1 MHPDHPLAL
10 LGGLTP
16 SQFMKT
22 YWQRKPLLVR
32 QAFKNFKPPVSMAT
46 LKKMCRREDVE
57 SRLVWQEKG
66 EWNMEVGPFS
76 RLPKMS
82 EQNWTLLVQSVDIHD
97 DDACAL
103 MNQFRFVPDA
113 RLDDLMISMAT
124 QGGGVGPHFDS
135 YDVFLLQ
142 AQGRRVWKFGQQKDL
157 SLVPG
162 LPLKI
167 LQNFEPEQEF
177 VLEPGDM
184 LYLPPQAAHDGI
196 ALDDCMTI
204 SIGFRAPDEAALA
217 RGMLEAAMDQILA
230 RAGVASGPYGEPALP
245 GPNLSKFYRDSGQTA
260 VANPAEIPERLTEAA
275 IAAASKI
282 RFDRALATR
291 FLGCWLTE
299 PNQHAVFECPPE
311 LAEDTSVQLGD
322 GSEVSGHDWT
332 DADDLDED
340 QRAQSE
346 PYTHWVLDR
355 RTRMLYRDQQLF
367 INGETAPVKAEPGL
381 RKLADAREL
390 AGTDPSA
397 RKLSAEALE
406 MLAEWIDDGWIRL
419 AQK

>member
-1 MHPDHPLAL
+1 MHPDQPLAL

-22 YWQRKPLLVR
+22 YWQRKPLLIR
-32 QAFKNFKPPVSMAT
+32 QAFKQFKPPVSMAT
-46 LKKMCRREDVE
+46 LKKMSKRDDVE
-57 SRLVWQEKG
+57 SRLIWQDQG

-82 EQNWTLLVQSVDIHD
+82 ENNWTLLVQSVDIHD
-97 DDACAL
+97 DAACAL

-124 QGGGVGPHFDS
+124 TGGGVGPHFDS

-142 AQGRRVWKFGQQKDL
+142 AQGRRLWKFGQQKDL
-157 SLVPG
+157 SLVPD

-167 LQNFEPEQEF
+167 LQNFQPEQEF

-217 RGMLEAAMDQILA
+217 RGMLEAAADQILS
-230 RAGVASGPYGEPALP
+230 RAGVASGPYGEPPLP
-245 GPNLSKFYRDSGQTA
+245 GPALDKFYRDPGQPA
-260 VANPAEIPERLTEAA
+260 VAHPAELPDRLTEAA
-275 IAAASKI
+275 MAAASKI

-299 PNQHAVFECPPE
+299 PNQSAVFDSPFLENM
-311 LAEDTSVQLGD
+311 DQ
-322 GSEVSGHDWT
+322 
-332 DADDLDED
+332 DED
-340 QRAQSE
+340 AENTSDVA
-346 PYTHWVLDR
+346 YTHWVLDR

-367 INGETAPVKAEPGL
+367 INGEAATVKAEAGL
-381 RKLADAREL
+381 KKLADAREL
-390 AGTDPSA
+390 AGTDPA
-397 RKLSAEALE
+397 AKRLSQEALDA
-406 MLAEWIDDGWIRL
+406 LADWIDDGWIRL
-419 AQK
+419 VRK

>member
-32 QAFKNFKPPVSMAT
+32 QAFKNFKPPVSMAA

-57 SRLVWQEKG
+57 SRLVWQDQG

-82 EQNWTLLVQSVDIHD
+82 EQHWTLLVQSVDIHD
-97 DDACAL
+97 DAACAL

-157 SLVPG
+157 SLVPV

-245 GPNLSKFYRDSGQTA
+245 GPSLNKFYRDPGQPA

-275 IAAASKI
+275 IAAASKV

-311 LAEDTSVQLGD
+311 LADDTSLQ
-322 GSEVSGHDWT
+322 
-332 DADDLDED
+332 LDEH
-340 QRAQSE
+340 Q

-367 INGETAPVKAEPGL
+367 INGEAAPVKAEPGL

-390 AGTDPSA
+390 AGTDPAA
-397 RKLSAEALE
+397 RRLSEEALE
-406 MLAEWIDDGWIRL
+406 LMAQWIDDGWIKL
-419 AQK
+419 ARKERQ

>member
-1 MHPDHPLAL
+1 MHTDQPLAL

-46 LKKMCRREDVE
+46 LKKMSKRDDVE
-57 SRLVWQEKG
+57 SKLIWRDQDA
-66 EWNMEVGPFS
+66 WNMEVGPFS

-82 EQNWTLLVQSVDIHD
+82 ETHWTLLVQSVDIHD
-97 DDACAL
+97 DAACAL

-113 RLDDLMISMAT
+113 RLDDLMISIAT
-124 QGGGVGPHFDS
+124 AGGGVGPHFDS

-142 AQGRRVWKFGQQKDL
+142 AQGRRHWKFGQQKDL
-157 SLVPG
+157 SLVPD

-217 RGMLEAAMDQILA
+217 RGMLEAAADQILS
-230 RAGVASGPYGEPALP
+230 RAGVACGPYGEPALP
-245 GPNLSKFYRDSGQTA
+245 GPALDKFYRDPGQPA
-260 VANPAEIPERLTEAA
+260 VAHPAEIPERLTEAA
-275 IAAASKI
+275 IAAAGKI
-282 RFDRALATR
+282 RFDHALATR

-299 PNQHAVFECPPE
+299 PNQAAIFDSPLSHE
-311 LAEDTSVQLGD
+311 
-322 GSEVSGHDWT
+322 
-332 DADDLDED
+332 LDEEQD
-340 QRAQSE
+340 SE
-346 PYTHWVLDR
+346 KDTQAYTHWVLDR
-355 RTRMLYRDQQLF
+355 RTRMLYRGQQLF
-367 INGETAPVKAEPGL
+367 INGEAALVKAEAGL
-381 RKLADAREL
+381 KRLADAREL
-390 AGTDPSA
+390 AGTDPA
-397 RKLSAEALE
+397 AKRLSKDALEALADW
-406 MLAEWIDDGWIRL
+406 LDDGWIHLVR
-419 AQK
+419 K

>member
-1 MHPDHPLAL
+1 MHTDQPLAL

-46 LKKMCRREDVE
+46 LKKMSKRDDVE
-57 SRLVWQEKG
+57 SKLIWRDQDA
-66 EWNMEVGPFS
+66 WNMEVGPFS

-82 EQNWTLLVQSVDIHD
+82 ETHWTLLVQSVDIHD
-97 DDACAL
+97 DAACAL

-113 RLDDLMISMAT
+113 RLDDLMISIAT
-124 QGGGVGPHFDS
+124 AGGGVGPHFDS

-142 AQGRRVWKFGQQKDL
+142 AQGRRHWKFGQQKDL
-157 SLVPG
+157 SLVPD

-217 RGMLEAAMDQILA
+217 CGMLEAAADQILS
-230 RAGVASGPYGEPALP
+230 RAGVACGPYGEPALP
-245 GPNLSKFYRDSGQTA
+245 GPALDKFYRDPGQPA
-260 VANPAEIPERLTEAA
+260 VAHPAEIPERLTEAA
-275 IAAASKI
+275 IAAAGKI
-282 RFDRALATR
+282 RFDHALATR

-299 PNQHAVFECPPE
+299 PNQAAVFDSPLSHE
-311 LAEDTSVQLGD
+311 
-322 GSEVSGHDWT
+322 
-332 DADDLDED
+332 LDEEQD
-340 QRAQSE
+340 SE
-346 PYTHWVLDR
+346 KDTQAYTHWVLDR
-355 RTRMLYRDQQLF
+355 RTRMLYRGQQLF
-367 INGETAPVKAEPGL
+367 INGEAALVKAEAGL
-381 RKLADAREL
+381 KRLADAREL
-390 AGTDPSA
+390 AGTDPA
-397 RKLSAEALE
+397 AKRLSKDALEALADW
-406 MLAEWIDDGWIRL
+406 LDDGWIHLVR
-419 AQK
+419 K

>member
-1 MHPDHPLAL
+1 MHTDQPLAL

-46 LKKMCRREDVE
+46 LKKMSKRDDVE
-57 SRLVWQEKG
+57 SKLIWRDQDA
-66 EWNMEVGPFS
+66 WNMEVGPFS

-82 EQNWTLLVQSVDIHD
+82 ETHWTLLVQSVDIHD
-97 DDACAL
+97 DAACAL

-113 RLDDLMISMAT
+113 RLDDLMISIAT
-124 QGGGVGPHFDS
+124 AGGGVGPHFDS

-142 AQGRRVWKFGQQKDL
+142 AQGRRHWKFGQQKDL
-157 SLVPG
+157 SLVPD

-217 RGMLEAAMDQILA
+217 RVMLEAAADQILS
-230 RAGVASGPYGEPALP
+230 RAGVTSGPYDEPALP
-245 GPNLSKFYRDSGQTA
+245 GPALDKFYRDPGQPA
-260 VANPAEIPERLTEAA
+260 VAHPAEIPERLTEAA
-275 IAAASKI
+275 IAAAGKI
-282 RFDRALATR
+282 RFDHALATR

-299 PNQHAVFECPPE
+299 PNQAAVFDSP
-311 LAEDTSVQLGD
+311 LAHE
-322 GSEVSGHDWT
+322 
-332 DADDLDED
+332 LDEEQD
-340 QRAQSE
+340 SE
-346 PYTHWVLDR
+346 KDTQAYTHWVLDR
-355 RTRMLYRDQQLF
+355 RTRMLYRGQQLF
-367 INGETAPVKAEPGL
+367 INGEAALVKAEAGL
-381 RKLADAREL
+381 KRLADAREL
-390 AGTDPSA
+390 AGTDPA
-397 RKLSAEALE
+397 AKRLSKDALEALADW
-406 MLAEWIDDGWIRL
+406 LDDGWIHLVR
-419 AQK
+419 K

>member
-1 MHPDHPLAL
+1 MHTDQPLAL

-46 LKKMCRREDVE
+46 LKKMCKRDEVE
-57 SRLVWQEKG
+57 SRLVWQDQG

-82 EQNWTLLVQSVDIHD
+82 ETHWTLLVQSVDIHD
-97 DDACAL
+97 DAACAL

-124 QGGGVGPHFDS
+124 EGGGVGPHFDS

-142 AQGRRVWKFGQQKDL
+142 AQGRRLWKFGQQKDL

-184 LYLPPQAAHDGI
+184 LYLPPHAAHDGI

-217 RGMLEAAMDQILA
+217 RGMLEAAADQILS
-230 RAGVASGPYGEPALP
+230 RAGVASGPYGEPPLP
-245 GPNLSKFYRDSGQTA
+245 GPALNKFYRDPDQPA
-260 VANPAEIPERLTEAA
+260 VAHPAELPDRLTEAA
-275 IAAASKI
+275 IAAANKI

-299 PNQHAVFECPPE
+299 PNQAAVFDSPLIEMDAALE
-311 LAEDTSVQLGD
+311 ANTS
-322 GSEVSGHDWT
+322 HP
-332 DADDLDED
+332 DA
-340 QRAQSE
+340 
-346 PYTHWVLDR
+346 YTHWALDR

-367 INGETAPVKAEPGL
+367 INGEPAPVKAEAGL
-381 RKLADAREL
+381 KKLADDREL
-390 AGTDPSA
+390 AGTDPLA
-397 RKLSAEALE
+397 KRLSPEALE
-406 MLAEWIDDGWIRL
+406 TLADWIDDGWVRLIRR
-419 AQK
+419 

>member
-1 MHPDHPLAL
+1 MHTDQPLAL

-22 YWQRKPLLVR
+22 HWQRKPLLVR
-32 QAFKNFKPPVSMAT
+32 QAFKNFQPPVSMAM
-46 LKKMCRREDVE
+46 LKKLSKRDEVE
-57 SRLVWQEKG
+57 SKLIWRDKD

-82 EQNWTLLVQSVDIHD
+82 ETHWTLLVQSVDIHD
-97 DDACAL
+97 DAACAL

-124 QGGGVGPHFDS
+124 AGGGVGPHYDS

-142 AQGRRVWKFGQQKDL
+142 AEGRRHWKFGQQKDL

-167 LQNFEPEQEF
+167 LQHFEPEHEF

-217 RGMLEAAMDQILA
+217 RGMLEAAADQILS
-230 RAGVASGPYGEPALP
+230 RAGIACGPYGEPALP
-245 GPNLSKFYRDSGQTA
+245 GPALNKFYRDPGQPA
-260 VANPAEIPERLTEAA
+260 VVHPAELPDRLTEAA
-275 IAAASKI
+275 VVAANKI
-282 RFDRALATR
+282 RFDHALATR

-299 PNQHAVFECPPE
+299 PNQSAVFDSPFI
-311 LAEDTSVQLGD
+311 AEQ
-322 GSEVSGHDWT
+322 
-332 DADDLDED
+332 D
-340 QRAQSE
+340 QSQTA
-346 PYTHWVLDR
+346 PAYTHWTLDR

-367 INGETAPVKAEPGL
+367 INGEVASVKAEAGL
-381 RKLADAREL
+381 KKLADAREL
-390 AGTDPSA
+390 AGTDPTA
-397 RKLSAEALE
+397 KRLSQEALDA
-406 MLAEWIDDGWIRL
+406 LADWFDDGWIHLVR
-419 AQK
+419 K